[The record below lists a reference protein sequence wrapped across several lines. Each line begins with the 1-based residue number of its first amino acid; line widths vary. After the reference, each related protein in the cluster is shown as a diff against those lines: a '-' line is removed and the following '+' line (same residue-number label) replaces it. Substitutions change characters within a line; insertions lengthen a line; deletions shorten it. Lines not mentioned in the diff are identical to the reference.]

1 MNPYDAAH
9 ALARAL
15 RESAEFKE
23 MKEAQA
29 ELKADQTAYKMLLD
43 FRKEQLNLQKQ
54 VLSGIEVSK
63 EQEEKVDRLSQI
75 VNMNTTAGRF
85 MQAEYRAAVLLQ
97 DIQKIIGEAAEEI
110 IDRELTAMMMNGESE
125 GEHEQE

>member
-9 ALARAL
+9 ALARTL

-43 FRKEQLNLQKQ
+43 FRKAQLNLQKQ
-54 VLSGIEVSK
+54 KLSGVEVSK

-75 VNMNTTAGRF
+75 VNMNTTASRF
-85 MQAEYRAAVLLQ
+85 LHAEYRAAVLLQ

-110 IDRELTAMMMNGESE
+110 IDRELTAMMTNGESE
-125 GEHEQE
+125 EEHEQE

>member
-43 FRKEQLNLQKQ
+43 FRKEQLSLQKQ
-54 VLSGIEVSK
+54 VLSGLEVSK

-85 MQAEYRAAVLLQ
+85 LQAEYRAAVLLQ

-125 GEHEQE
+125 DEHEQE